1 MERDVAGGCHCGAV
15 RFEAT
20 IDTALGIECNCSYC
34 AKAAPLLAFTGGEN
48 FRQTAGEGAMTDYRF
63 YKRVIAHLFCSTCGI
78 SAFGRGETPDGQKMV
93 AINLRCIDDLD
104 MTGVHKGN
112 FNGAAL

>member
-1 MERDVAGGCHCGAV
+1 MEREVAGGCHCGAV

-34 AKAAPLLAFTGGEN
+34 SKGAPMLAFTGADA
-48 FRQTAGEGAMTDYRF
+48 FRQTAGEDAMTDYRF
-63 YKRVIAHLFCSTCGI
+63 NKMIIAHLFCSTCGI
-78 SAFGRGETPDGQKMV
+78 SAFGRGQTPDGQQMV
-93 AINLRCIDDLD
+93 AINMRCIDDLEIAE
-104 MTGVHKGN
+104 VQKAN